1 MNLNEKRVKLDASLL
16 YIFFIFY
23 LSKLHLVP
31 EPVILLKGGFFFVP
45 PVSVKW
51 VVPDSV
57 VDAFNI
63 TCREGTASPASIS
76 VNSSD
81 IGQTSKAYCT
91 DLPLTGVHHWM
102 SVVAISNG
110 KQSDVSTAQVS
121 CKLKFINIFF
131 YY

>member
-1 MNLNEKRVKLDASLL
+1 M
-16 YIFFIFY
+16 I
-23 LSKLHLVP
+23 
-31 EPVILLKGGFFFVP
+31 LKGGFFFVP
-45 PVSVKW
+45 PISVKW

-81 IGQTSKAYCT
+81 IGQTSIAYCT
-91 DLPLTGVHHWM
+91 NLPLTGVHHWM

-110 KQSDVSTAQVS
+110 KQSGVSTAQVS
-121 CKLKFINIFF
+121 CKLKFMNNFILITVLGSRWDVIMLFNFNLSCSCYAIIKALFE
-131 YY
+131 